1 MDTIKSN
8 VAKNITAL
16 RLAKGITQIEL
27 AQMLNYSDKAIS
39 KWERAE
45 SIPDV
50 SVLYRISEIFGVTL
64 DYLVHP
70 HKEVDDSGIKLHDS
84 TRRRNHI
91 VITCMSVLLVWLI
104 ATAAFALLDM
114 IPVDMNGMHSLA
126 FIYSIPISAIVWL
139 VFNSVWF
146 NTKFNYIIISVIM
159 WSFLTTLYL
168 SFLIFLSNNFWIIYT
183 LGIPGQIIIILWSRI
198 KYPKDVTNKAPRK
211 AENKSKS
218 HIETTEQ

>member
-8 VAKNITAL
+8 VAKNITDL

-39 KWERAE
+39 KWERGE

-50 SVLYRISEIFGVTL
+50 GVLYRISEIFGVTL

-70 HKEVDDSGIKLHDS
+70 HKEVDDSGIKLHDA

-91 VITCMSVLLVWLI
+91 VITCMSVLLVWLV
-104 ATAAFALLDM
+104 ATTAFALLDM
-114 IPVDMNGMHSLA
+114 LPVDMNGMHSLA

-146 NTKFNYIIISVIM
+146 SAKRNYTIISLIM
-159 WSFLTTLYL
+159 WSTLTALYL
-168 SFLIFLSNNFWIIYT
+168 SLLIFFSHNFWIIFT
-183 LGIPGQIIIILWSRI
+183 LGIPGQIIILLWSRI
-198 KYPKDVTNKAPRK
+198 KYPKSASSSKAPRK
-211 AENKSKS
+211 AEKSKKA
-218 HIETTEQ
+218 TE